1 MKLYAYKE
9 INCRKVGGDYLAY
22 SNLSSETLSLSYVAY
37 STLNLLISSAM
48 TLSDLMTVQK
58 QYLVEFKSDEQLQVL
73 EKTVNELVRRGF
85 IYQSAD

>member
-1 MKLYAYKE
+1 
-9 INCRKVGGDYLAY
+9 
-22 SNLSSETLSLSYVAY
+22 
-37 STLNLLISSAM
+37 M